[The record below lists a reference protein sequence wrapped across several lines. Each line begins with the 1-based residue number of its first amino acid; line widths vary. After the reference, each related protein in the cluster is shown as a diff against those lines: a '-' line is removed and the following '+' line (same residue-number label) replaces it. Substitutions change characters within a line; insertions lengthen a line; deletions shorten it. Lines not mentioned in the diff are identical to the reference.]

1 MSKTKLELLTHYIA
15 DCVSARTSSQARMVT
30 VCKGGGG
37 RIIGGCENLVT
48 FYVEDESG
56 REFSVSVRAL
66 EKREEVAPAT
76 LTELMDAVVDGRV
89 ELTDDMPSFGGEE
102 PDCTAEVWSWDAT
115 HLLVGTHAGDLAIVT
130 REHHAAE
137 ILQQRAEAM
146 HEDRELAE
154 KAEWS

>member
-1 MSKTKLELLTHYIA
+1 MSMTKLELLTHHVA
-15 DCVSARTSSQARMVT
+15 DCVKWTSDVYA
-30 VCKGGGG
+30 VCTGTGG

-48 FYVEDESG
+48 FYIEDESG

-66 EKREEVAPAT
+66 EKCEEEAPAT

-89 ELTDDMPSFGGEE
+89 ELTDEMDDFGGEA
-102 PDCTAEVWSWDAT
+102 PGCTSGVWSWDET

-146 HEDRELAE
+146 HEDREMADRM
-154 KAEWS
+154 EWS